1 LIQRVPIGNPPI
13 DVDKRTNMASW
24 VQDRKKYHLNSTTDP
39 PHVTQEGRSTGKK
52 SEPTKTHFFFQAE
65 LTGDGYRL
73 KNAVSGQSKKK
84 KFSDLPQPVQDF
96 VEANYS
102 ALL

>member
-1 LIQRVPIGNPPI
+1 
-13 DVDKRTNMASW
+13 
-24 VQDRKKYHLNSTTDP
+24 
-39 PHVTQEGRSTGKK
+39 VTQEGRATGKK

-65 LTGDGYRL
+65 LTASGYKL
-73 KNAVSGQSKKK
+73 KNAVSGQRGKK
-84 KFSDLPQPVQDF
+84 KFSELPDAVQRF